1 MAFNSTSFEDGL
13 DHFGPQLPDHFDFS
27 PPFEFSILSILPS
40 AVLLVVIPFRL
51 KVLYKQSRKVSRSLL
66 HGNKLALLA
75 LFTGLQCTI
84 LILYATNSSI
94 RKPAS
99 LAAAALVLIDGL
111 GLCLLSHFEH
121 VRSIRPSTIINI
133 YLFVTIL
140 FDIAQTRTLWI
151 QDAPK
156 SIASIFTV
164 TIAVKFLVAIMEAAE
179 KKKILLARYS
189 GTSPEATSG
198 IYSRAFFWWL
208 HPLMSTG
215 FKRVIREEDL
225 FTIEEDMSSSV
236 LGKRAQ
242 KLWSKAN
249 KTGSNALFWS
259 TLNSTGRQFALCIF
273 PRFCLIAFRYAQPFL
288 LSRTSDFV
296 KSKDAKNIGWGLT
309 GAFGI
314 VFLGTAVVNVLY
326 SHMTFRFSTA
336 IRGTLVSMIY
346 EKTVDL
352 SITALD
358 ESAAITLM
366 SNDTEAICGS
376 FSNLHE
382 LWAVPVEIGIAMWL
396 LQRELGLSFLAPA
409 AVAIISTLSLIL
421 ITKYIGRAQKIWN
434 EGIQTRVDVA
444 TAMLGSMKALKI
456 LGFTPV
462 VTEIVQGL
470 RVKELKIASLF
481 RRLLCTSTFFANN
494 MRLLAPFVTFVAFIL
509 IQGHKKVQLTPATA
523 FTTLSLVGLLSSP
536 FNTLLRTIPQVKS
549 AFACFTRIQ
558 KFLESASRQPHVL
571 SLEPTTGH
579 QVLDSDKPSETP
591 DWDVTVDGDIE
602 LQDLV
607 PQKAGPTSST
617 MIDVRNVSFSWTRDS
632 PPIIKNASYSISRN
646 SFVFIIGPVGCGK
659 STLLK
664 GLMSETP
671 SFQGFVYSGA
681 SGCSFVDQTPW
692 IQNTTIRRNIVGP
705 AILDDDWYQEV
716 IRACALEHDIAAMP
730 ESHDT
735 LVGSKGISLS
745 GGQKQRV
752 ALARALYSKKELMII
767 DDGFS
772 GLDAETEELV
782 FTRLFGKQGL
792 LKRLGTTAI
801 LVTHA
806 VHRLPYADHIISLDA
821 NGRISEQ
828 GSFEQLKGSGG
839 YVENLAIRRK
849 YEPDATATS
858 GEEIALPTVG
868 AKSAVERLATQVKA
882 EDEDLSRPIGEW
894 STYKYYFASIGWTRS
909 LLSLFYL
916 TLSGTAVKLTELLI
930 TYWTN
935 AISEHGN
942 EVNSLYL
949 GLFGLLAGIG
959 IVFYSVSTYH
969 YFLYVVPGS
978 AEELHARLLRSVM
991 NAPLSFFTSTDTG
1004 VTTNRFSQDMS
1015 IVDKELP
1022 FALIDLII
1030 SVVQCFMGGIFM
1042 CLVSGYFALTLPP
1055 VLLVVWVLQKFYLRT
1070 SRQIRLLDLEAK
1082 SPLYTHFI
1090 ESLSGLATIRAFG
1103 WSSHFVSQ
1111 NLVLLDNSQKP
1122 YYLLFCIQRWL
1133 SIVLEVMVAI
1143 LAIIL
1148 MVLVVEFRDVVEPGY
1163 VGLALLNVISFSSFL
1178 IWMVKQ
1184 WTSLE
1189 TSIGAISRLKTFTTT
1204 TPNENLT
1211 SEDHPVPECW
1221 PAHGAIEIKTL
1232 SASYSPS
1239 GIPVLKGINLSIQP
1253 GEKIGICG
1261 RTGSGK
1267 SSLTMTL
1274 LHLLEFAPSSSI
1286 LIDGVDIAT
1295 IPRQVLRAR
1304 LNAIPQDPFF
1314 LKGSIRFNA
1323 SPSNLHND
1331 AQIIAALKKVELWAL
1346 IEGRGGLDV
1355 ELDAEFFSH
1364 GQRQL
1369 FCLARGVLR
1378 GGKVVLLDEVSSSVD
1393 LETDKLMQRVVKEEF
1408 RGATV
1413 VCIAHRL
1420 QTIVD
1425 FDRVV
1430 VMTYGEVVE
1439 VGEPR
1444 ELLGKESWFRELW
1457 NA

>member
-13 DHFGPQLPDHFDFS
+13 HHFGPQLPGHFDFS
-27 PPFEFSILSILPS
+27 SSFEFSIFSILPS
-40 AVLLVVIPFRL
+40 AILLVAIPFRL
-51 KVLYKQSRKVSRSLL
+51 RLLYRQSRKVSRSLL
-66 HGNKLALLA
+66 HGNKLSLLA
-75 LFTGLQCTI
+75 LFTALQCALLVI
-84 LILYATNSSI
+84 YATNSSI
-94 RKPAS
+94 RRPAS
-99 LAAAALVLIDGL
+99 LAAAVLVLIDGI

-133 YLFVTIL
+133 YLFVTML
-140 FDIAQTRTLWI
+140 FDIAQIRTLWI

-156 SIASIFTV
+156 SVASIFTV
-164 TIAVKFLVAIMEAAE
+164 TVAVKFLVAIMEATE
-179 KKKILLARYS
+179 KKKILLARYKD
-189 GTSPEATSG
+189 TSPEATSG

-208 HPLMSTG
+208 QPLMSTG

-236 LGKRAQ
+236 LRKRGQ
-242 KLWSKAN
+242 KLWSTAN
-249 KTGSNALFWS
+249 KSISNALFWS
-259 TLNSTGRQFALCIF
+259 TLNSTRRQFVICIF
-273 PRFCLIAFRYAQPFL
+273 PRLCLIAFRYAQPFL
-288 LSRTSDFV
+288 LSRTADFV

-314 VFLGTAVVNVLY
+314 VFLGSAVADVLY
-326 SHMTFRFSTA
+326 SHMTFRFTTA

-366 SNDTEAICGS
+366 SSDTETICGS

-421 ITKYIGRAQKIWN
+421 ITKCIGRAQKFWN
-434 EGIQTRVDVA
+434 EAIQTRVDVT

-470 RVKELKIASLF
+470 RVKELKIAGLF

-494 MRLLAPFVTFVAFIL
+494 MRLLAPFVTFVAFVL
-509 IQGHKKVQLTPATA
+509 IQGHTKLQLTPATA

-549 AFACFTRIQ
+549 ALACFTRIQ
-558 KFLESASRQPHVL
+558 SFLVSPSRQPHVL
-571 SLEPTTGH
+571 PLEH
-579 QVLDSDKPSETP
+579 S
-591 DWDVTVDGDIE
+591 TV
-602 LQDLV
+602 
-607 PQKAGPTSST
+607 
-617 MIDVRNVSFSWTRDS
+617 DVRNASFSWSLDS
-632 PPIIKNASYSISRN
+632 PPIIKIASFSVTRN

-671 SFQGFVYSGA
+671 SSQGFVYSSA

-692 IQNTTIRRNIVGP
+692 VQNTTIRRNIIGP

-716 IRACALEHDIAAMP
+716 IRACALDHDIEAMP
-730 ESHDT
+730 DLNDT
-735 LVGSKGISLS
+735 IVGSKGISLS

-752 ALARALYSKKELMII
+752 ALARALYSKNELMII

-772 GLDAETEELV
+772 GLDAETEERV
-782 FTRLFGKQGL
+782 FTYFFGKQGL
-792 LKRLGTTAI
+792 LKRLGTTVV

-806 VHRLPYADHIISLDA
+806 VHRLPYADHIISLD
-821 NGRISEQ
+821 GTGHITEQ
-828 GSFEQLKGSGG
+828 GSFEQLRNSGG
-839 YVENLAIRRK
+839 YVENLAVRHRYESSSVPSDEFVDDSLTDRR
-849 YEPDATATS
+849 E
-858 GEEIALPTVG
+858 
-868 AKSAVERLATQVKA
+868 SAAERLATQVKA
-882 EDEDLSRPIGEW
+882 EEEDLSRPMGEW
-894 STYKYYFASIGWTRS
+894 STYRYYFASIGWSRS

-916 TLSGTAVKLTELLI
+916 TLSGTAVKVTELLV

-942 EVNSLYL
+942 EANPLYL

-959 IVFYSVSTYH
+959 VIFYSVSTYH

-991 NAPLSFFTSTDTG
+991 NAPLSFFTSIDTG

-1055 VLLVVWVLQKFYLRT
+1055 VLLVVWVIQKFYLRT
-1070 SRQIRLLDLEAK
+1070 SRQVRLLDLEAK

-1148 MVLVVEFRDVVEPGY
+1148 MVLVVEFRDSVEPGY

-1204 TPNENLT
+1204 TPNENLPG
-1211 SEDHPVPECW
+1211 EDQPVPVNW
-1221 PAHGAIEIKTL
+1221 PAHGAIEIRNL

-1239 GIPVLKGINLSIQP
+1239 GTPILNGITLSIKA
-1253 GEKIGICG
+1253 GEKIGVCG

-1267 SSLTMTL
+1267 SSLIMTL
-1274 LHLLEFAPSSSI
+1274 FQLLKISPESSVF
-1286 LIDGVDIAT
+1286 IDNIDIT
-1295 IPRQVLRAR
+1295 KIPRHVLRER

-1323 SPSNLHND
+1323 SPSHLHTD
-1331 AQIIAALKKVELWAL
+1331 EQIISAFEKVELWSL
-1346 IEGRGGLDV
+1346 IEVKGGLDA
-1355 ELDAEFFSH
+1355 ELSAEFFSH

-1369 FCLARGVLR
+1369 FCLARAILR
-1378 GGKVVLLDEVSSSVD
+1378 KSKIVVLDEVSSSVD
-1393 LETDKLMQRVVKEEF
+1393 IETDKLMQRVVREEF
-1408 RGATV
+1408 KDATV
-1413 VCIAHRL
+1413 VSVAHRL
-1420 QTIVD
+1420 ETIVD
-1425 FDRVV
+1425 FNRVV
-1430 VMTYGEVVE
+1430 VMGDGAAMEM
-1439 VGEPR
+1439 GEPR
-1444 ELLGKESWFRELW
+1444 ELLVSESRFRELW
-1457 NA
+1457 NS